1 VTIVK
6 GVIAP
11 LAADDRTLG
20 VETDFVKLVDRPAAP
35 VFCIPPIVGPPL
47 VEGRSSVLRVVS
59 SMRPGEPFEAV
70 STQLSYA
77 DNP

>member
-6 GVIAP
+6 GVIVP

-20 VETDFVKLVDRPAAP
+20 VETGFAKLVGRPAAP
-35 VFCIPPIVGPPL
+35 VFCIPPIVGPLL
-47 VEGRSSVLRVVS
+47 VEGRSSVLHVVS
-59 SMRPGEPFEAV
+59 STRPGEPFRAV
-70 STQLSYA
+70 STQPSSV

>member
-1 VTIVK
+1 MSK
-6 GVIAP
+6 GVVVP

-20 VETDFVKLVDRPAAP
+20 VEPGFAKLVGRPAAP
-35 VFCIPPIVGPPL
+35 VFCIPPIVGPLL

-59 SMRPGEPFEAV
+59 STRPRELFQTV
-70 STQLSYA
+70 STQLSYV